1 VFQNIGRDSPIVI
14 NSYPPIVLRK
24 IASSDFIWQEQE
36 DEPGEAERRI
46 ASLYVHIPFC
56 PRKCDFCHFLSF
68 SAPNSLVEKYVDHLK
83 KEIDL
88 LAKIP
93 GLNSQKFYTLYF
105 GGGTP
110 TYLKTGYLR
119 ELIKHIFRHF
129 SFSQGFE
136 FCVEV
141 RPGTEATRE
150 KLALLKEFGVN
161 RISIGAQSFDQEIL
175 DINGRRHTVDT
186 FDTIY
191 RRLRETGFDNI
202 NVDILSGMLNESEET
217 WNKTIKKLLQLAPE
231 NISLYNLHIYRQSG
245 LFEDIK
251 NSPGKQRNLLDESFK
266 KKLLSIFYRRVFEA
280 GYLPSTTYTFTRSPG
295 FEHVNRKLRNKGC
308 DYIGLGLSAN
318 SYFNRIL
325 YENTK
330 EMDKYFQYLDDDR
343 LPIYCASKKLTTD
356 QAMKRAIIFGLRT
369 AIIDRQEFQS
379 QFGQDPLLVYRDIFE
394 KLDKQGIVEIDGNE
408 IKLTREYFATA
419 YDVARMY
426 FWSDE
431 GGMKK

>member
-14 NSYPPIVLRK
+14 NSYPPVVLHK
-24 IASSDFIWQEQE
+24 IANSNFIWQEG
-36 DEPGEAERRI
+36 EPGEAERRI
-46 ASLYVHIPFC
+46 ASLYFHIPFC
-56 PRKCDFCHFLSF
+56 PQKCDFCHFLSF
-68 SAPNSLVEKYVDHLK
+68 SAPDSVVKKYVDHLK

-88 LAKIP
+88 LVKIP
-93 GLNSQKFYTLYF
+93 CINSQKFYTLYF

-110 TYLKTGYLR
+110 TYLRTGYLK
-119 ELIKHIFRHF
+119 ELLEHIFCHF
-129 SFSQGFE
+129 SFRQGFE

-141 RPGTEATRE
+141 RPGKEATRE

-175 DINGRRHTVDT
+175 DLNGRKHTVDT
-186 FDTIY
+186 FDAIY
-191 RRLRETGFDNI
+191 QRLRETGFANI

-217 WNKTIKKLLQLAPE
+217 WNKTIKKLLRLSPE
-231 NISLYNLHIYRQSG
+231 NISLYNLHIYRKSG

-251 NSPGKQRNLLDESFK
+251 NHPGKQKKLPDESFK
-266 KKLLSIFYRRVFEA
+266 KKLIAIFYQQIFDA
-280 GYLPSTTYTFTRSPG
+280 GYQASTTYTFSKSPEY
-295 FEHVNRKLRNKGC
+295 EHVNRKLRNKGC

-330 EMDKYFQYLDDDR
+330 EINKYFQYLEEDR
-343 LPIYCASKKLTTD
+343 LPIYCASKKLTKD

-369 AIIDRQEFQS
+369 AIIERQDFQS
-379 QFGQDPLLVYRDIFE
+379 QFGRDPLLVYQDIFE
-394 KLDKQGIVEIDGNE
+394 QLDKQGIVEIDGNE
-408 IKLTREYFATA
+408 IKLTREYFASA

>member
-1 VFQNIGRDSPIVI
+1 
-14 NSYPPIVLRK
+14 VLRK
-24 IASSDFIWQEQE
+24 IADSDFIWQA
-36 DEPGEAERRI
+36 DEPGEAEPRI

-56 PRKCDFCHFLSF
+56 PQKCDFCHFLSF
-68 SAPNSLVEKYVDHLK
+68 SAPNSLVEKYVYYVK

-88 LAKIP
+88 LVKMP
-93 GLNSQKFYTLYF
+93 GINSQKFAALYF

-110 TYLKTGYLR
+110 TYLKTGYLK
-119 ELIKHIFRHF
+119 ELLQHIFRHF
-129 SFSQGFE
+129 SFSRGFE

-191 RRLRETGFDNI
+191 RRLRETGFTNI
-202 NVDILSGMLNESEET
+202 NIDILSGMLNESEET
-217 WNKTIKKLLQLAPE
+217 WNKTIKKLLELAPE
-231 NISLYNLHIYRQSG
+231 NISLYNLHIYRKSG

-251 NSPGKQRNLLDESFK
+251 NSPGKEKHLPDDSFK
-266 KKLLSIFYRRVFEA
+266 KKLLSIFYRQVFDA
-280 GYLPSTTYTFTRSPG
+280 GYQASTTYTFRKSPEY
-295 FEHVNRKLRNKGC
+295 EHVNRQLRNKGC
-308 DYIGLGLSAN
+308 AYIGLGLSAN

-330 EMDKYFQYLDDDR
+330 EMDKYFQCLEDGR
-343 LPIYCASKKLTTD
+343 LPIYCASKKLTLD

-369 AIIDRQEFQS
+369 AVIDRRDFQS
-379 QFGQDPLLVYRDIFE
+379 QFGQDPLLVYGDIFE
-394 KLDKQGIVEIDGNE
+394 KLAKQGIVEIDDNA